1 MVSLAACSHASSQR
15 RLQARPCG
23 AGGRRPSPRRQASGL
38 LRAHAF
44 LGRLSSAII
53 PSSPPAAPLLS
64 GCVCVCVCWLLALPC
79 GLALW
84 HCGCPA
90 SQARGL
96 GREVRVHT
104 VPWEKHPCQLNY
116 ALGFDRL
123 IVKEHGT
130 AADGPARPTKT
141 PGQAA
146 RYRTEPAL
154 LPPRG
159 TGQPSPVP
167 AFSFQRSNAAWKGV
181 KN

>member
-1 MVSLAACSHASSQR
+1 MQAPSAGCRHGRAATLAKTPSERAAASS
-15 RLQARPCG
+15 CF
-23 AGGRRPSPRRQASGL
+23 PRKAV
-38 LRAHAF
+38 
-44 LGRLSSAII
+44 LGNNPLFSTCCSA
-53 PSSPPAAPLLS
+53 AVR
-64 GCVCVCVCWLLALPC
+64 VCVCVCWLLALPC

-116 ALGFDRL
+116 TLGFDRL